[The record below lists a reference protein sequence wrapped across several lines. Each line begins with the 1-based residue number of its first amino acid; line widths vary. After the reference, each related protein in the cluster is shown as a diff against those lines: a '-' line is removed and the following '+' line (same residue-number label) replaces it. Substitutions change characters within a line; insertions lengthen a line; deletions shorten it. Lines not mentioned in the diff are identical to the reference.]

1 MTRSTRDRLARVAA
15 AACVTVVMGLSGCSD
30 QGGHNTREP
39 GGTAG
44 TAPAPRATALVERP
58 LVIGHRGAAGYRP
71 EHTLASYELA
81 ARMGADAIEPDL
93 VSTRDHVLVARHEN
107 EISGT
112 TDVADHPEFAGR
124 RTTRTIDGEAV
135 SGWFTEDFTLA
146 ELRTL
151 RARERLPQVRPENR
165 AYDDRFAIP
174 TFAEVLALRARLS
187 KELGRQ
193 VGIVPEMKH
202 PTYFAKA
209 GLPLEAPLVTA
220 VRAAGLDSAT
230 SGLMVQ
236 SFELTSLVR
245 LRTEYGLKAPQ
256 VFLTQAKGAPYDLV
270 ASGDP
275 RTYKDLLAPSSLR
288 SLTKS
293 VNVLGPDKGQVIRRR
308 SDGSLGTPTS
318 LVADA
323 HAVGLKVMPYT
334 FRAENQYLPRNL
346 QVGPG
351 AYDRGK
357 AVEEQLAFLAAGVDG
372 LFSDQPDLSV
382 RAREEFTSRT
392 PG

>member
-1 MTRSTRDRLARVAA
+1 
-15 AACVTVVMGLSGCSD
+15 
-30 QGGHNTREP
+30 
-39 GGTAG
+39 
-44 TAPAPRATALVERP
+44 
-58 LVIGHRGAAGYRP
+58 
-71 EHTLASYELA
+71 
-81 ARMGADAIEPDL
+81 
-93 VSTRDHVLVARHEN
+93 
-107 EISGT
+107 
-112 TDVADHPEFAGR
+112 
-124 RTTRTIDGEAV
+124 
-135 SGWFTEDFTLA
+135 
-146 ELRTL
+146 
-151 RARERLPQVRPENR
+151 VRPENR

-193 VGIVPEMKH
+193 VGIVPEIKH
-202 PTYFAKA
+202 PTYFARA
-209 GLPLEAPLVTA
+209 GLPLEAPMVAA

-236 SFELTSLVR
+236 SFELGSLVR

-270 ASGDP
+270 ASGDR
-275 RTYKDLLAPSSLR
+275 RTYQDLLTPSSLR

-293 VNVLGPDKGQVIRRR
+293 VNVLGPDKGQVIGRRG
-308 SDGSLGTPTS
+308 DGSLGTPTS

-357 AVEEQLAFLAAGVDG
+357 AVEEQLAFLSAGVDG

-382 RAREEFTSRT
+382 RAREEFTGRT

>member
-1 MTRSTRDRLARVAA
+1 MTRARLAPARLGCAA
-15 AACVTVVMGLSGCSD
+15 AACVAVVVGLAGCSD
-30 QGGHNTREP
+30 DGGFPEGR
-39 GGTAG
+39 ADSS
-44 TAPAPRATALVERP
+44 ASPAPRVTALVEQP
-58 LVIGHRGAAGYRP
+58 VVIGHRGASGYRP

-81 ARMGADAIEPDL
+81 ARMGADFIEPDL
-93 VSTRDHVLVARHEN
+93 VSTKDHVLVTRHEN

-124 RTTRTIDGEAV
+124 RTTKTIDGEAV
-135 SGWFTEDFTLA
+135 SGWFTEDFTLR

-151 RARERLPQVRPENR
+151 RAKERLPQVRPENR
-165 AYDDRFAIP
+165 AYDGRFAIP
-174 TFAEVLALRARLS
+174 TFAEVLALRERLS
-187 KELGRQ
+187 TELGRQ
-193 VGIVPEMKH
+193 VGVVPELKH
-202 PTYFAKA
+202 PTYFARA
-209 GLPLEAPLVTA
+209 GLPLEEPLVSA
-220 VRAAGLDSAT
+220 VRSAGLDSAA

-236 SFELTSLVR
+236 SFELGSLVR

-270 ASGDP
+270 ATGDP
-275 RTYKDLLAPSSLR
+275 RTYKDLLQPSSLA

-293 VNVLGPDKGQVIRRR
+293 VNVIGPDKGQVIRRR
-308 SDGSLGTPTS
+308 GDGSLGAATS

-351 AYDRGK
+351 AYDQGK

-382 RAREEFTSRT
+382 KAREEFTART

>member
-1 MTRSTRDRLARVAA
+1 
-15 AACVTVVMGLSGCSD
+15 
-30 QGGHNTREP
+30 
-39 GGTAG
+39 
-44 TAPAPRATALVERP
+44 
-58 LVIGHRGAAGYRP
+58 
-71 EHTLASYELA
+71 
-81 ARMGADAIEPDL
+81 MGADAIEPDL

-124 RTTRTIDGEAV
+124 RTTKTIDGEAV

-193 VGIVPEMKH
+193 VGIVPEIKH
-202 PTYFAKA
+202 PTYFARA
-209 GLPLEAPLVTA
+209 GLPLEAPMVAA

-236 SFELTSLVR
+236 SFELGSLVR

-270 ASGDP
+270 ASGDR
-275 RTYKDLLAPSSLR
+275 RTYQDLLTPSSLR

-293 VNVLGPDKGQVIRRR
+293 VNVLGPDKGQVIGRRG
-308 SDGSLGTPTS
+308 DGSLGTPTS

-357 AVEEQLAFLAAGVDG
+357 AVEEQLAFLSAGVDG

-382 RAREEFTSRT
+382 RAREEFTGRT